1 MATGRLGTADVGAG
15 AYTTVYTCPASTF
28 SIVSISLV
36 NRASQSAFVK
46 LSVSDAATPTND
58 EFLEFN
64 VELTSKGVL
73 EGTGIVMG
81 AGNLLVV
88 YSNQAGV
95 SAVAF
100 GIETST

>member
-1 MATGRLGTADVGAG
+1 MATRYGILPLIAEKEVSPKIKEPARNKITAGQD
-15 AYTTVYTCPASTF
+15 
-28 SIVSISLV
+28 
-36 NRASQSAFVK
+36 
-46 LSVSDAATPTND
+46 
-58 EFLEFN
+58 
-64 VELTSKGVL
+64 SKGVL
-73 EGTGIVMG
+73 ERTGIVMG